1 MFKDTGFN
9 QVKHWFQAQNQ
20 PFRNADEMINA
31 PFNLNLGKLD
41 DQTKSEVKAVFDE
54 LSGKDSTDLKT
65 FEAMIILAYKD

>member
-1 MFKDTGFN
+1 
-9 QVKHWFQAQNQ
+9 
-20 PFRNADEMINA
+20 MINA